1 MCVCVCYCE
10 RKHATVGLLGLFNY
24 ETVYFIE
31 DTSRLHKESPSP
43 YSHNF
48 QSGNMERLL
57 SSLNSD
63 HFSTLS
69 MSSTSNNSG
78 QDNLV
83 GKELRNSSLK
93 KILDEANC
101 AYVFCERVPNS
112 NLDLDLESALFV
124 L

>member
-1 MCVCVCYCE
+1 MYACSCVCYCE
-10 RKHATVGLLGLFNY
+10 MKHATVGRLRLFNY
-24 ETVYFIE
+24 ETVFFLK
-31 DTSRLHKESPSP
+31 DTSRLHKENPSTS
-43 YSHNF
+43 SHNF

-83 GKELRNSSLK
+83 GKELRNSSLYK
-93 KILDEANC
+93 TLDKA
-101 AYVFCERVPNS
+101 
-112 NLDLDLESALFV
+112 LENP
-124 L
+124 